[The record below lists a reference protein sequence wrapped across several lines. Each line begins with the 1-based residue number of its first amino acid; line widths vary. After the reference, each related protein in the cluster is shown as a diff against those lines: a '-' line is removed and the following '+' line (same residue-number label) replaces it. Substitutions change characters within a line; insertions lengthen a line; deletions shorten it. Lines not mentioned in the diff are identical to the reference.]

1 MCVSVGAGTIY
12 AVGNVDLK
20 LEADSSPKVAVTM
33 KFGFGAQIT
42 VGLPVVGHVSILFM
56 VGIEIYADS
65 GSVVKITA
73 ILLFKGQAEL
83 LGGLVSITI
92 TIEAKG
98 SVEKIPGQPTNCIA
112 QVTFGIDI
120 SIFLIIDISFSE
132 SWEETRQIA

>member
-1 MCVSVGAGTIY
+1 
-12 AVGNVDLK
+12 
-20 LEADSSPKVAVTM
+20 M

-65 GSVVKITA
+65 SSVVKITA

-98 SVEKIPGQPTNCIA
+98 SVEKIPGKPTNCIA